1 MAVPI
6 TPGVDA
12 GPGVDDPIEVAK
24 PTDLTTP
31 SGSTGRPS
39 SPSGPSGS
47 PVAEPTDRTGL
58 TDSTDVSD
66 QAGILTTVPDEV
78 RERIPAVLSGPR
90 AAGGGTIGAVGSSR
104 PLLLIIGPVRRAW
117 HQLTSMRT
125 ALLLLFLL
133 ALAAVPGSLLPQRS
147 LNPLKVEEYFRDH
160 PSLAPFLDRLS
171 AFDVFGAPWF
181 AAVYLLLFVS
191 LIGCLTSRVRWHAR
205 ALVGRPPRAPARPS
219 RLAGGR
225 SWDSALCPPEV
236 VEAARVVLRR
246 RRFRVAVA
254 PEGATRPDSS
264 QDFSVAAEKGY
275 LRETGNLVFHI
286 ALVLMLLGVGLGSWF
301 GYQGT
306 VLVIQGDGFTNTLV
320 SYDQFSRG
328 KLVDP
333 AGDLA
338 PFSLTLEKFTASYQP
353 NGQPADFRAEVAYST
368 DLGGRIRT
376 ADIRVNHPLAI
387 SSAKVYLIGHGYAP
401 HFVLRNSDGS
411 VVWEGY
417 QPCTPRDAMFV
428 STCTLKIGDTGLPPT
443 GPTREPQQLAFTGVF
458 TPTTQLDPAH
468 GYISTHPAA
477 TAPGLT
483 LTGYVGNL
491 HINEGVPQ
499 NVYSLD
505 TRDMRQL
512 HIDGPIG
519 AGRVAQVLALN
530 NPEQRTI
537 SGLPGGMTLEADGV
551 REFATFQT
559 KSDPFKGWVLVAAV
573 AIIGGLLV
581 SMRVRRRRVWLRAR
595 PAVSAPAGADT
606 STSVN
611 TGTGSG
617 PDADAG
623 ARAMSMVEVGGLS
636 RSDVDGFAAELRAI
650 IEDIRLATTPAD
662 GARPTRSGSPER
674 SEPPGWVAVA
684 PVQAPS
690 GPPGPPAD
698 PGNRHREDLMT
709 EPEAARASS
718 GTGDPTEQEL

>member
-1 MAVPI
+1 M
-6 TPGVDA
+6 
-12 GPGVDDPIEVAK
+12 
-24 PTDLTTP
+24 
-31 SGSTGRPS
+31 
-39 SPSGPSGS
+39 
-47 PVAEPTDRTGL
+47 
-58 TDSTDVSD
+58 
-66 QAGILTTVPDEV
+66 LTTVPDEV
-78 RERIPAVLSGPR
+78 REHASMASSAPR
-90 AAGGGTIGAVGSSR
+90 AAGGGATGAVGVSR
-104 PLLLIIGPVRRAW
+104 SLRVITAPARRAW

-147 LNPLKVEEYFRDH
+147 LNPLKVGEYFREH

-225 SWDSALCPPEV
+225 SWDSALGPREV

-246 RRFRVAVA
+246 RRFRVGAA
-254 PEGATRPDSS
+254 PEGATRPDGS

-333 AGDLA
+333 VGDLA

-353 NGQPADFRAEVAYST
+353 NGQPADFRADVVYTT
-368 DLGGRIRT
+368 DLGGRTRT
-376 ADIRVNHPLAI
+376 ADIQVNHPLAI
-387 SSAKVYLIGHGYAP
+387 GSAKVYLIGHGYAP
-401 HFVLRNSDGS
+401 HFVLRSGDGS
-411 VVWEGY
+411 IVWEGY
-417 QPCTPRDAMFV
+417 QPCTPRDAMFA

-468 GYISTHPAA
+468 GYISAHPAA
-477 TAPGLT
+477 DAPGLT

-499 NVYSLD
+499 NIYSLD

-519 AGRVAQVLALN
+519 TGRVAQVLALN

-537 SGLPGGMTLEADGV
+537 RGLPGGMTLEVDGV
-551 REFATFQT
+551 RQFATFQT

-581 SMRVRRRRVWLRAR
+581 SMRVRRRRVWVRAR
-595 PAVSAPAGADT
+595 PASAPADTGTVDTGTVDTGTVDTGTAGAGSVT
-606 STSVN
+606 S
-611 TGTGSG
+611 TGSG
-617 PDADAG
+617 PGVGPDAG
-623 ARAMSMVEVGGLS
+623 SDARAMTTVEVGGLS
-636 RSDVDGFAAELRAI
+636 RSDVDGFAAELQSI
-650 IEDIRLATTPAD
+650 IRDIRLATAPVE
-662 GARPTRSGSPER
+662 GARPAWLGSPDHA
-674 SEPPGWVAVA
+674 EPPGRLA
-684 PVQAPS
+684 PAQAPS
-690 GPPGPPAD
+690 D
-698 PGNRHREDLMT
+698 
-709 EPEAARASS
+709 ARTSS
-718 GTGDPTEQEL
+718 DARTPSERGALKQ